1 VSTIDPARDVD
12 RLRIGPSR
20 APRVAH
26 VDAEISVPPRFSA
39 LLAIAL
45 ACAVL
50 QSTVL
55 AGVELRGAH
64 VSLLTVLVVWTG
76 LRCGV
81 VTGGWLGLFAGVF
94 ADALGGGG
102 VNVLG
107 FTLAGFGAGLLANR
121 FFWDSLPV
129 FVGAV
134 GLATIMHT
142 LIAWT
147 ILALAFAERGA
158 FVSTT
163 HAMAWAVVLNCA
175 VAALA
180 LAVIRAVGV
189 SRTGRS

>member
-1 VSTIDPARDVD
+1 MSTIDPARDVD